1 MQTDLLSALK
11 TAHLD
16 AYRRDD
22 HEQMNVAARAISYAA
37 SGERELA
44 QQLAEQHGLIE
55 VEA

>member
-11 TAHLD
+11 NAHAA
-16 AYRRDD
+16 AYARDD
-22 HEQMNVAARAISYAA
+22 REQSNIAARAISYAA

-44 QQLAEQHGLIE
+44 RQLAEQHGLIA

>member
-11 TAHLD
+11 AAHLA

-44 QQLAEQHGLIE
+44 QQLAEQHGLIAA
-55 VEA
+55 EA

>member
-1 MQTDLLSALK
+1 MKPDLLSALK
-11 TAHLD
+11 TAHAD
-16 AYRRDD
+16 AYLRDD

-44 QQLAEQHGLIE
+44 RQLAEQHGLIA